1 MAFTHKTHFPVSC
14 QLQISII
21 RNDPS
26 DYNRQYVFRRACQ
39 WLLSFLSQVQNKI
52 YYQLCSI
59 KKKTDYLT
67 LIVSQFLRTLL
78 FHLCQQI
85 QLTIHTPRSE
95 KKIKAHIIQQ
105 FSNICTVCDV
115 EMELY
120 LPCSI
125 IFILRR
131 SPIPAAPRHVYKIHA
146 CAMRSQTYS
155 LVLWLFRT
163 LFN

>member
-14 QLQISII
+14 QLQISTI

-26 DYNRQYVFRRACQ
+26 DYNKQYVFRRACQ

-59 KKKTDYLT
+59 KKKIDRLFNTDRILVLT
-67 LIVSQFLRTLL
+67 HPSIPLVSTDPANDT
-78 FHLCQQI
+78 HS
-85 QLTIHTPRSE
+85 TIWK
-95 KKIKAHIIQQ
+95 KKIKAQIIQQ
-105 FSNICTVCDV
+105 FSNICTDCDV

-146 CAMRSQTYS
+146 CAMRS
-155 LVLWLFRT
+155 
-163 LFN
+163 